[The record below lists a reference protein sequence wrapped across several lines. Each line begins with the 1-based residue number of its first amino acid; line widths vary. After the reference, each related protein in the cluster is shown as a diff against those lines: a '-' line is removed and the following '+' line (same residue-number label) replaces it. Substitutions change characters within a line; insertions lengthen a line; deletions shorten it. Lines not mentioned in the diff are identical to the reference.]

1 MLRKLLVL
9 LMGAGAQ
16 MVAGQAGAASSDELR
31 NIAHQ
36 WASAR
41 YEASGDE
48 RKVKLGEVIKSADEI
63 AQKYPDQALSHLWA
77 GVVRC
82 SLAEVEGKLT
92 ALGLVK
98 ECRAQLEQSLA
109 IDPNA
114 EEGYAYGVLGTLYAK
129 VPGWP
134 IAFGDKKKADEL
146 LLKGVT
152 IAPAGMN
159 TNYFYAKFLYDQ
171 GDIQRARQY
180 CARAITA
187 VAPYPPEQSLPVTI
201 RQREIR
207 ELDEKLKAAAP

>member
-1 MLRKLLVL
+1 MLRKLLL
-9 LMGAGAQ
+9 ILIGAGAQ
-16 MVAGQAGAASSDELR
+16 IFAAQASAEFSDDLR
-31 NIAHQ
+31 GITQQ

-41 YEASGDE
+41 YEAGGDE
-48 RKVKLGEVIKSADEI
+48 RKVKLREVIKSVDEFVL
-63 AQKYPDQALSHLWA
+63 KYPDQADSHLWA

-82 SLAEVEGKLT
+82 SLAEIESKLT

-98 ECRAQLEQSLA
+98 ECRAKLEQALA

-114 EEGYAYGVLGTLYAK
+114 EDGYAYGVLGTLYAR

-134 IAFGDKKKADEL
+134 VSFGDKKKADEL

-152 IAPAGMN
+152 VAPAGMN

-171 GDIQRARQY
+171 GDLTRARQY
-180 CARAITA
+180 CERAANA
-187 VAPYPPEQSLPVTI
+187 VAPYPPEQSLPVAI

-207 ELDEKLKAAAP
+207 ELNEKLKTATP